1 MVATYNFGSVYVCVC
16 VCVCVCVWGGGP
28 NNVYLFNY
36 LLTYFIEGRM
46 DLPRETI
53 GPKGSN
59 CFSSGGRTSI
69 SKETYSHW

>member
-1 MVATYNFGSVYVCVC
+1 MCVGGGGG
-16 VCVCVCVWGGGP
+16 GGGP

-53 GPKGSN
+53 GPKASN

-69 SKETYSHW
+69 SKETYSHL